1 MKTDKTAGGLYL
13 LFIKI
18 SLEFSTEISINF
30 MRVENKGCGPGQVIF
45 PFNPY

>member
-30 MRVENKGCGPGQVIF
+30 MRVENKGYGPGQVIF